1 MLTFAFGKDNGVMN
15 RCLVLGRFKPQLLS
29 PLNPFSSKAQ
39 QLVIG
44 RSAGKLAIMA
54 KNKKEKM
61 DYESTKTIG
70 ELIVELLHSNEQL
83 AVALRCAIQDGHLP
97 LTAETIKAETE
108 AKGDAE
114 MEGENKTTPLEDWLD
129 GQDVMQVLHIS
140 PRTLATLRANGTL
153 PFSKLG
159 GRCLYRK
166 SDLEKVLDSHDTMV
180 RLKDPKGYGHSR
192 S

>member
-1 MLTFAFGKDNGVMN
+1 MHRQSG
-15 RCLVLGRFKPQLLS
+15 QH
-29 PLNPFSSKAQ
+29 PLIETK
-39 QLVIG
+39 
-44 RSAGKLAIMA
+44 IMTY
-54 KNKKEKM
+54 KNKENT
-61 DYESTKTIG
+61 YNRQGAQHIG
-70 ELIVELLHSNEQL
+70 DLFTEFLHSDQPL
-83 AVALRCAIQDGHLP
+83 AVALRCAIQEGHLP
-97 LTAETIKAETE
+97 LTAKTIKAETE

-129 GQDVMQVLHIS
+129 AQDVMQALHIS

-153 PFSKLG
+153 PFTKLG

-166 SDLEKVLDSHDTMV
+166 SDLEKVLDNHDTMV